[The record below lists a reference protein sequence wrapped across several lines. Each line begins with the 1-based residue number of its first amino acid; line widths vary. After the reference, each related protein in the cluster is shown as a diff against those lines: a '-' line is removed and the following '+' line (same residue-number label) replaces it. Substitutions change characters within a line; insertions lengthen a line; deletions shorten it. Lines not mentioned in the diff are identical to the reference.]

1 MTTRTTRLQ
10 LDGVEYMVVE
20 WTPAKPAELGALTVA
35 ERQVADLVA
44 RGATNAT
51 IAQLRKTSV
60 RTVANQVNAILRK
73 LRVPSRVHIAA
84 MLPGRASK

>member
-10 LDGVEYMVVE
+10 LDGVEYLVVE
-20 WTPAKPAELGALTVA
+20 WTPAQPVELRALTPA

-44 RGATNAT
+44 SGATNAV
-51 IAQLRKTSV
+51 IAELRQTSV
-60 RTVANQVNAILRK
+60 RTVANQIRAILRK

-84 MLPGRASK
+84 MIRGQA